1 MTIRKTDVEILRIE
15 EYKKNREL
23 VYLEEGTPAFCLYTK
38 EIRTFGLKEGA
49 VLTDE
54 QYQEIISVLCKRAR
68 ERSLYLLEDMARTEQ
83 QVRRKLREGYYPE
96 EAVDFAISY
105 CKDKHYIDDDDYT
118 RRFIQSRSDKLSKR
132 MIQSKLF
139 EKGIPKEIIEAA
151 FEESDIFEEEAIR
164 KIVAKK
170 NVDTELL
177 DAAGRQKLIRSL
189 LGKGFSYDAIK
200 NVISASE

>member
-1 MTIRKTDVEILRIE
+1 MEILRIE
-15 EYKKNREL
+15 EYKKNRKL

-105 CKDKHYIDDDDYT
+105 CKDKHYDYITAFCADKKLPLILSPAEDDRTNLSNQCKHKNDPVHKAVMLI
-118 RRFIQSRSDKLSKR
+118 IQSLCH
-132 MIQSKLF
+132 
-139 EKGIPKEIIEAA
+139 
-151 FEESDIFEEEAIR
+151 IR
-164 KIVAKK
+164 
-170 NVDTELL
+170 
-177 DAAGRQKLIRSL
+177 
-189 LGKGFSYDAIK
+189 
-200 NVISASE
+200 

>member
-1 MTIRKTDVEILRIE
+1 
-15 EYKKNREL
+15 
-23 VYLEEGTPAFCLYTK
+23 
-38 EIRTFGLKEGA
+38 
-49 VLTDE
+49 
-54 QYQEIISVLCKRAR
+54 
-68 ERSLYLLEDMARTEQ
+68 
-83 QVRRKLREGYYPE
+83 
-96 EAVDFAISY
+96 
-105 CKDKHYIDDDDYT
+105 
-118 RRFIQSRSDKLSKR
+118 

-151 FEESDIFEEEAIR
+151 FEEGDIFEEEAIR